1 MHRRF
6 LLMPVFLVTLACE
19 RPAAEPAA
27 GVPDE
32 ATGRREVEQLRDAW
46 VAAAERD
53 DAPAVA
59 ALYAEDAVFVSTET
73 GPARGRAAIQEMLS
87 QSFPVSTLENIASS
101 DLVVSGDLANDY
113 GEFTQRFHP
122 AGAPQQTIRGHYS
135 VTLRRHPDGAWRII
149 RHLST
154 TPQAAAPA
162 AGR

>member
-1 MHRRF
+1 MRRR
-6 LLMPVFLVTLACE
+6 LLLVPVVVALACE
-19 RPAAEPAA
+19 RPAAEPTP

-32 ATGRREVEQLRDAW
+32 ATSRREVEQLRDTW

-59 ALYAEDAVFVSTET
+59 ALYGEDAVFVSTET
-73 GPARGRAAIQEMLS
+73 GPARGRAAIQEMLA
-87 QSFPVSTLENIASS
+87 QSFPVSTLENVTSS

-135 VTLRRHPDGAWRII
+135 VTLRRYPDGAWRII
-149 RHLST
+149 RHVST
-154 TPQAAAPA
+154 TPQPAA